1 MLPRGFYARPFRMG
15 KEWRQALRLL
25 SVFAALVCLAAPAA
39 ADDYPTRPIRIIVP
53 VSPGGITDIVA
64 RVAADYITAKSGQ
77 PVVVENRTGAG
88 GNLGVEAVAK
98 AAPDG
103 YVLSVCATSQ
113 IAINPFTTKLGFDP
127 LKDLTPVAPIAEAP
141 QFLVVNNKVP
151 ARTLQEFI
159 AYARQNPG
167 KLNYVSLGPGS
178 TVSLAG
184 DRFARLAGV
193 DMVPVQYRGTAP
205 GITDL
210 VADNVQMISI
220 GIAPVLGFVQAG
232 SLRLLAAGTT
242 KRLPYVP
249 DVPTAAE
256 AGLPGYEMT
265 TWFAL
270 FAPAGTPKPVVEK
283 LNGYM
288 RELLADAVAVK
299 RLTDLHIDPM
309 SMNADEFTT
318 LVKADA
324 VKWERV
330 VREAGVAQQ

>member
-1 MLPRGFYARPFRMG
+1 MKVHHCLI
-15 KEWRQALRLL
+15 LL
-25 SVFAALVCLAAPAA
+25 AWGAASFGWLAPAFA
-39 ADDYPTRPIRIIVP
+39 QTDDYPSRPVRIIVP

-64 RVAADYITAKSGQ
+64 RVAAEYITARTGQ

-88 GNLGVEAVAK
+88 GLLGVEAVAK

-103 YVLSVCATSQ
+103 YLLSLAATSQ
-113 IAINPFTTKLGFDP
+113 IAIAPFTSKHMGFDP
-127 LKDLTPVAPIAEAP
+127 LADLAPVAPIAEAP

-151 ARTLQEFI
+151 AKTLQEFI
-159 AYARQNPG
+159 AYVRQNPG

-184 DRFARLAGV
+184 DRFARLAQV

-210 VADNVQMISI
+210 VANNVQMISI
-220 GIAPVLGFVQAG
+220 GIAPVLGFVQSGA
-232 SLRLLAAGTT
+232 LRVLAAGSA
-242 KRLPYVP
+242 KRLPYLP

-270 FAPAGTPKPVVEK
+270 FAPNGTPRPIVDK
-283 LNGYM
+283 LNGLM
-288 RELLADAVAVK
+288 RDLVADPVAAK

-309 SMNADEFTT
+309 RMSADQFATF
-318 LVKADA
+318 VKTESA
-324 VKWERV
+324 KWGSIIKD
-330 VREAGVAQQ
+330 AGVTP

>member
-1 MLPRGFYARPFRMG
+1 M
-15 KEWRQALRLL
+15 RLL
-25 SVFAALVCLAAPAA
+25 SVFAAIACLAMPASA
-39 ADDYPTRPIRIIVP
+39 QDYPARPIRIIVA

-64 RVAADYITAKSGQ
+64 RVAAEYITAKSGQ

-98 AAPDG
+98 AQPDG
-103 YVLSVCATSQ
+103 YTLSVAATSQ
-113 IAINPFTTKLGFDP
+113 IAINPFTSKLGFDP
-127 LKDLTPVAPIAEAP
+127 LKDLVPVAPIAEAP
-141 QFLVVNNKVP
+141 QFLVVNSKVP

-159 AYARQNPG
+159 AYAKQNPG

-193 DMVPVQYRGTAP
+193 EMVPVQYRGTAP

-232 SLRLLAAGTT
+232 TLRLLAAGTT

-249 DVPTAAE
+249 EVPTAAE

-270 FAPAGTPKPVVEK
+270 FAPAGTPKPIVEK
-283 LNGYM
+283 LNLYM
-288 RELLADAVAVK
+288 RELVADPSAVK
-299 RLTDLHIDPM
+299 RLSDLHIDPM
-309 SMNADEFTT
+309 SMSADEFAAF
-318 LVKADA
+318 VKTEA
-324 VKWERV
+324 VKWERT
-330 VREAGVAQQ
+330 VREAGVTAQ

>member
-1 MLPRGFYARPFRMG
+1 M
-15 KEWRQALRLL
+15 EVALRLI
-25 SVFAALVCLAAPAA
+25 SVFAAMACLAMPAA
-39 ADDYPTRPIRIIVP
+39 AQDYPARPVRIIVA

-113 IAINPFTTKLGFDP
+113 IAINPFTSKLGFDP
-127 LKDLTPVAPIAEAP
+127 LKDLVPVAPIAEAP

-159 AYARQNPG
+159 AHAKQNPG

-210 VADNVQMISI
+210 IADNVQMISI
-220 GIAPVLGFVQAG
+220 GIAPVLGFVQSGA
-232 SLRLLAAGTT
+232 LRVLAAGTRR
-242 KRLPYVP
+242 RLPYLP

-256 AGLPGYEMT
+256 AGLPGYEMS

-270 FAPAGTPKPVVEK
+270 FAPQGTPKPIVDK
-283 LNGYM
+283 LNFFM
-288 RELLADAVAVK
+288 RELVADPAAAK
-299 RLTDLHIDPM
+299 RLTDVHIDPM
-309 SMNADEFTT
+309 SMTADEFSAF
-318 LVKADA
+318 VQAEA
-324 VKWERV
+324 AKWERIIKA
-330 VREAGVAQQ
+330 AGRPN

>member
-1 MLPRGFYARPFRMG
+1 MEA
-15 KEWRQALRLL
+15 ALRLV
-25 SVFAALVCLAAPAA
+25 SVFAAIVCLATPAA
-39 ADDYPTRPIRIIVP
+39 AQDYPARPVRIIVA

-64 RVAADYITAKSGQ
+64 RVAAEYITAKSGQ

-103 YVLSVCATSQ
+103 YTLSVAATSQ
-113 IAINPFTTKLGFDP
+113 IAISPFTSKLGFDP
-127 LKDLTPVAPIAEAP
+127 LKDLVPVAPIAEAP
-141 QFLVVNNKVP
+141 QFLVVNSKVP

-159 AYARQNPG
+159 AYAKQNPG

-210 VADNVQMISI
+210 LADNVQMISI

-232 SLRLLAAGTT
+232 TLRLLAAGTT

-283 LNGYM
+283 LNAYV
-288 RELLADAVAVK
+288 RELVADTATVK

-309 SMNADEFTT
+309 SMGADEFAAF
-318 LVKADA
+318 VKSEA

>member
-1 MLPRGFYARPFRMG
+1 M
-15 KEWRQALRLL
+15 EVALRLV
-25 SVFAALVCLAAPAA
+25 SVFAAMLCLATSVSAEEYPAR
-39 ADDYPTRPIRIIVP
+39 TIRIIVP

-64 RVAADYITAKSGQ
+64 RVAAEYITARSGQ

-98 AAPDG
+98 APPDG
-103 YVLSVCATSQ
+103 YMLTVSATAP
-113 IAINPFTTKLGFDP
+113 IAINPFTSRMSFDP
-127 LKDLTPVAPIAEAP
+127 LNDLVPVAPIAEAP
-141 QFLVVNNKVP
+141 QFLVVNAKMP

-159 AYARQNPG
+159 AYAKENPG

-184 DRFARLAGV
+184 DRFVRLAGV
-193 DMVPVQYRGTAP
+193 DMVPVQYRGTTP

-210 VADNVQMISI
+210 LADNVQMISI
-220 GIAPVLGFVQAG
+220 GIAPVLGFVQQG
-232 SLRLLAAGTT
+232 SLRVLAAGTS
-242 KRLPYVP
+242 KRVPYLP

-270 FAPAGTPKPVVEK
+270 FAPAGTPRPVVEK

-288 RELLADAVAVK
+288 RELVADQAAMR
-299 RLTDLHIDPM
+299 RLNDLHIDPM
-309 SMNADEFTT
+309 SMNVDDFAAF
-318 LVKADA
+318 VKAEA
-324 VKWERV
+324 AKWERTV
-330 VREAGVAQQ
+330 KEAGVKAQ

>member
-1 MLPRGFYARPFRMG
+1 M
-15 KEWRQALRLL
+15 EVALRLVF
-25 SVFAALVCLAAPAA
+25 VFAAMVCLATPTSAEEYPA
-39 ADDYPTRPIRIIVP
+39 RPIRIIVP

-64 RVAADYITAKSGQ
+64 RVAAEYITAKSGQ

-113 IAINPFTTKLGFDP
+113 IAINPFTSRMGFDP
-127 LKDLTPVAPIAEAP
+127 LKDLVPVAPIAEAP
-141 QFLVVNNKVP
+141 QFLVVNAKVP

-159 AYARQNPG
+159 AYAKENPG

-184 DRFARLAGV
+184 DRFARLAEV
-193 DMVPVQYRGTAP
+193 DMVPVQYRGTTP

-210 VADNVQMISI
+210 LADNVQMISI
-220 GIAPVLGFVQAG
+220 GIAPVLGFVQNG
-232 SLRLLAAGTT
+232 SLRVLAAGTS
-242 KRLPYVP
+242 KRLPYLP

-270 FAPAGTPKPVVEK
+270 FAPAGTPRPIVEK

-288 RELLADAVAVK
+288 RELVADPSAIK
-299 RLTDLHIDPM
+299 RLNDLHIDAM
-309 SMNADEFTT
+309 SMSVDDFAAF
-318 LVKADA
+318 VKSEAT
-324 VKWERV
+324 KWERT
-330 VREAGVAQQ
+330 VREAGVRVQ